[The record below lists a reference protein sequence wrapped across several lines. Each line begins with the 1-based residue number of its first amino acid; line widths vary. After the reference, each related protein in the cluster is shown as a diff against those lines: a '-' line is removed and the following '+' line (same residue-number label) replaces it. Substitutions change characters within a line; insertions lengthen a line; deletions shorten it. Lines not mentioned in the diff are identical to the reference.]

1 MSDHY
6 ARLAEERP
14 QPASDANDGQDP
26 PARWRTLA
34 DIDDTPPAPLL
45 LGMLEPDGP
54 NLMYASGGTG
64 KGTTA
69 AWMIGEL
76 LLSGVASMIYD
87 AENRPREWARR
98 TSGLGIDQRRVVY
111 LQPRELPRG
120 MAGRPMWDIAPHLG
134 LVARAAGVGVLFID
148 SVLPAI
154 GVGEERLKSD
164 AQSPYLYVA
173 ALDELGLTSV
183 SLGHP
188 PKGQPEG
195 DPFGSVAWVN
205 AMRLTWLGSQAE
217 GDQHR
222 VRWRPRKRN
231 ERGHIA
237 GVLFT
242 FEYGDDGRLCGATVM
257 NDEES
262 TRDWIMAALVAGP
275 RSMADMAEEVWSE
288 TDGASS
294 GELDRIKERLGRML
308 RRMARD
314 GAVSKDGGKGGP
326 NVRWSLRW
334 ETK

>member
-1 MSDHY
+1 
-6 ARLAEERP
+6 
-14 QPASDANDGQDP
+14 
-26 PARWRTLA
+26 
-34 DIDDTPPAPLL
+34 
-45 LGMLEPDGP
+45 
-54 NLMYASGGTG
+54 MYASGGTG

-69 AWMIGEL
+69 AWMIGQL
-76 LLSGVASMIYD
+76 LVGGIGSMIYD

-98 TSGLGIDQRRVVY
+98 TSGLGIDRSRVVY
-111 LQPRELPRG
+111 VQPRDLPRRL
-120 MAGRPMWDIAPHLG
+120 AGRPIWDIAPHLG
-134 LVARAAGVGVLFID
+134 AVAQDAGVGVLFID

-164 AQSPYLYVA
+164 AQAPYLYVA
-173 ALDELGLTSV
+173 ALDEIGLTSGLTSV

-195 DPFGSVAWVN
+195 EPFGSVAWVN

-242 FEYGDDGRLCGATVM
+242 FEYGDDGRLCGATVVD
-257 NDEES
+257 DEES
-262 TRDWIMAALVAGP
+262 TREWILAALVPGP
-275 RSMADMAEEVWSE
+275 RSMADMAEEMWSE
-288 TDGASS
+288 TDGMSP

-308 RRMARD
+308 RRMTRAGD
-314 GAVSKDGGKGGP
+314 VVKEGGKGGP

-334 ETK
+334 EAR